1 MKKRFIFLLASVCPL
16 AVLLAGCASIVKGS
30 SPNLVSIQS
39 SPEGVRFVVKNNQGI
54 ILHNGRT
61 PATVS
66 LKASDGYFQRANY
79 IIVFTKASG
88 GERIVPLSA
97 SVRAWYVAG
106 NLFFGGLIG
115 WLIVDPA
122 TGAMWTLEDEVVNV
136 AFGDDEVGQTQNA
149 LHIASIDD
157 VPSSLH
163 HHMKP
168 FTGAF

>member
-1 MKKRFIFLLASVCPL
+1 MKKRFIFVLASVCPL

-39 SPEGVRFVVKNNQGI
+39 SPEGVNFVVKNDQGMI
-54 ILHNGRT
+54 IHNGRT

-79 IIVFTKASG
+79 IIVFQKAGG

-106 NLFFGGLIG
+106 QCDFWRSHRLA
-115 WLIVDPA
+115 DY
-122 TGAMWTLEDEVVNV
+122 
-136 AFGDDEVGQTQNA
+136 
-149 LHIASIDD
+149 
-157 VPSSLH
+157 
-163 HHMKP
+163 
-168 FTGAF
+168 